1 VVDSIKYTDSF
12 VRSEKQT
19 SKIHR
24 KVNLY
29 SITSLNIIKKSAVL
43 STADFPFL
51 IKRYNNY
58 LTGVVDAES
67 IFILILSGLVI
78 FVVMVSVV
86 AGGTLFCVVSTVAE
100 SRLLVDIV
108 DSLVPQLT
116 ANIPIPMAV
125 NKNFFILFYFGGV
138 LIKKQ
143 QLFLRRLKEL

>member
-1 VVDSIKYTDSF
+1 MVDSIKYTDSF

-29 SITSLNIIKKSAVL
+29 SITYLNIIKKSAVL

>member
-1 VVDSIKYTDSF
+1 M
-12 VRSEKQT
+12 RSEKQT

-29 SITSLNIIKKSAVL
+29 SITYLNIIKKSAVL